1 MTKQRS
7 MEEAINKFVE
17 SLEEEQKSNKLIESK
32 NIIKNTEE
40 KEEEKSEIKNNI
52 KDERNNKNN
61 NLIIKEEDN
70 YIEKIK
76 EFISKVINSICNS
89 EVFEIKYDKEKNN
102 IDIYGKDLGIVI
114 GKNGKSME
122 ALEYIINIIA
132 KKKNILNKLITI
144 DIKDYKKK
152 KYAIVKNLAI
162 RMAKKAAKEGKKI
175 VLKPMT
181 SYERKIVHDILSNNK
196 EVRTISKNKE
206 PYRRIVIYPN
216 KEK

>member
-181 SYERKIVHDILSNNK
+181 SYERKIVHDILSDNK